1 MSKEIHR
8 QILPLFSRPIFI
20 IKGYTLNEE
29 EMAAVQKERNSVND
43 NAGKNYTS
51 QDSYIFNKPE
61 FKNLATWIKKEL
73 DIYFYDCLQFN
84 QSTQLRFSQSW

>member
-29 EMAAVQKERNSVND
+29 EMAAVQKERNICKLFRSMIKHCKNRMTCMHPPGIKPGLHRWQRCILPLDHGCD
-43 NAGKNYTS
+43 N
-51 QDSYIFNKPE
+51 
-61 FKNLATWIKKEL
+61 
-73 DIYFYDCLQFN
+73 
-84 QSTQLRFSQSW
+84 